1 MDVYVRGK
9 ARNRSPNLYL
19 DTDADASETCHH
31 MNAHRLTY
39 IKIETGGWLNIEQK
53 ERIASAY
60 QKQKEHVTLSTSHMK
75 TSGKISKR
83 FC

>member
-1 MDVYVRGK
+1 MADG
-9 ARNRSPNLYL
+9 NCISLHL
-19 DTDADASETCHH
+19 DTHADTSETCHH

-53 ERIASAY
+53 ERICNLCC
-60 QKQKEHVTLSTSHMK
+60 LSIPETKGTRHFTSHMK